1 MSKLRRSLIA
11 EQDLLAI
18 WDHIAVDS
26 PAAADRMWQRFQER
40 FKLLEKFPEMGES
53 RDTYRPKLRSIVE
66 GNYVI
71 FYEPLPDGI
80 LIYRVL
86 HGAQRWEEMLS
97 TGDDE
102 NA

>member
-1 MSKLRRSLIA
+1 MPKLRRSLIA

-18 WDHIAVDS
+18 WEHIAADS
-26 PAAADRMWQRFQER
+26 PAAADRLWQRFHER
-40 FKLLEKFPEMGES
+40 FESLLRFPEMGES
-53 RDTYRPKLRSIVE
+53 REHYRPRLRSVVE
-66 GNYVI
+66 GSYVI

-97 TGDDE
+97 VGE
-102 NA
+102 NDG